1 MQTNPLSF
9 HSEYQIRDMI
19 DRLEALRCGLDY
31 GDQKYALE
39 TAIECMEYLMDA
51 SKVPAPVT
59 ETDTTNTKNPPH
71 WIISSH
77 GFAGELYTCSVCGKT
92 FWDLPQPQMGRCR
105 ACNMVMDLSSTEF
118 ED

>member
-39 TAIECMEYLMDA
+39 TAIECMEYLMGV
-51 SKVPAPVT
+51 SKVPAPVA
-59 ETDTTNTKNPPH
+59 EDNVPKKPAH

-77 GFAGELYTCSVCGKT
+77 GFAGELYTCSICNKT
-92 FWDLPQPQMGRCR
+92 FWDLPQQQMGRCR
-105 ACNMVMDLSSTEF
+105 ECNMVMDLSSTEF

>member
-39 TAIECMEYLMDA
+39 TAIECMEYLMGV

-59 ETDTTNTKNPPH
+59 ETDTDAKNHPH
-71 WIISSH
+71 WTVSKH
-77 GFAGELYTCSVCGKT
+77 GFAGELYTCSSCGET
-92 FWDLPQPQMGRCR
+92 YWDLPQKYMGRCR
-105 ACNMVMDLSSTEF
+105 VCKTVMDLSRTEF